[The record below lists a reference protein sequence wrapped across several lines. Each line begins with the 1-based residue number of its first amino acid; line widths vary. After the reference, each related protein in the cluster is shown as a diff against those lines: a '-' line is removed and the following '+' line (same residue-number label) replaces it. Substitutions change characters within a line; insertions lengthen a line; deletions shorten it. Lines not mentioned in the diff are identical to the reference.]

1 MRGAGRERPRSER
14 KKEAGERMKISREV
28 RGGRGTPR
36 PLKEGA
42 LRGRLSIIKPQHYK
56 NAPILSPY
64 FLKGAHGPASRAY

>member
-14 KKEAGERMKISREV
+14 EKRSWRVNEEVAG
-28 RGGRGTPR
+28 GTPR

>member
-42 LRGRLSIIKPQHYK
+42 LRRRIVIIKPRHTK
-56 NAPILSPY
+56 HTNLILPI
-64 FLKGAHGPASRAY
+64 F